1 MFGDLL
7 LFYPNKAEWRRLTLP
22 NPPPPR
28 SAHQAWAT
36 GGGDAALFVFGGEF
50 TSPNGSSFYHYSD
63 FWKLPLG
70 VPLADMAWEKIEA
83 PGGPS
88 PRSGHRMTMFKRK
101 LVVVR
106 RAPPARTW
114 RLRRGVAPHWLPLL
128 VSPHRGTNR
137 RSAGSKTTTGLH
149 QSTLTMCGS
158 LTWRSMPGARWR
170 SPQQC
175 SSQTRGPGSSWS
187 VLRHTLH
194 RFDCFSHKCGP
205 KSARASTQASARGW
219 YECRTLTCLPTASR
233 CWTKS
238 RNVGTESDRNHS
250 VWRVLYGP
258 RQGGC
263 LQRAA
268 AR

>member
-1 MFGDLL
+1 LVTPDSSLTAHPKKDALLLFGGELNDGRHTKVFGDLL

-114 RLRRGVAPHWLPLL
+114 RLRRGGCTSLVTAARFSASRNQPQVGGFQDNNRSTPKYFNDVWIFDLEKYAWSKVAFPTTMLKPDPRSGVQL
-128 VSPHRGTNR
+128 VS
-137 RSAGSKTTTGLH
+137 AKTH
-149 QSTLTMCGS
+149 
-158 LTWRSMPGARWR
+158 A
-170 SPQQC
+170 SP
-175 SSQTRGPGSSWS
+175 
-187 VLRHTLH
+187 L
-194 RFDCFSHKCGP
+194 
-205 KSARASTQASARGW
+205 
-219 YECRTLTCLPTASR
+219 
-233 CWTKS
+233 
-238 RNVGTESDRNHS
+238 
-250 VWRVLYGP
+250 
-258 RQGGC
+258 
-263 LQRAA
+263 
-268 AR
+268 